1 MGENNALIS
10 KLNKFSDVMLALGVV
25 MIVMMMI
32 IPLPPFLLDLL
43 LALNITLSLTIV
55 MISIYNVEPLQF
67 SVFPSLLL
75 VTTLFR
81 LALNVSATRLI
92 LLRLPLLK
100 SGIKTIDTT
109 TKTATPSRIIKNGL
123 LGITFPLFVQKKK
136 AEAIF

>member
-55 MISIYNVEPLQF
+55 MISIYNAAPLHF
-67 SVFPSLLL
+67 SVF
-75 VTTLFR
+75 
-81 LALNVSATRLI
+81 
-92 LLRLPLLK
+92 K
-100 SGIKTIDTT
+100 
-109 TKTATPSRIIKNGL
+109 
-123 LGITFPLFVQKKK
+123 
-136 AEAIF
+136 